1 MERGHATPL
10 RPALWVTE
18 GAEAALPTALPPPGA
33 AAQPLG
39 RPGEA
44 APRHSSPA
52 LRLAGTHRSMA
63 GTTCCA
69 DGSAW
74 PPAWVS
80 SSGSGSGSGSASES
94 PLLELPSPLL
104 ELLSPLLEL
113 H

>member
-1 MERGHATPL
+1 MERGYPMPL

-18 GAEAALPTALPPPGA
+18 GAEATPPTALLPPGA
-33 AAQPLG
+33 ASEPLG
-39 RPGEA
+39 RLGEA
-44 APRHSSPA
+44 VPRHSSPV

-80 SSGSGSGSGSASES
+80 SSGSGSGSSSGSES